1 LFCAASA
8 LRCRVLLFFVISHSM
23 HTCASSIDAQVCML
37 RFTFPGVPMK
47 SARDTLMYNEAQES
61 AAAVERQ
68 LTLNASLLKSLG
80 ERLRAQ
86 PPRFIVTCARGS
98 SDHAAAYAKYVFET
112 RLGLITASASP
123 SISSIYDADLKLEG
137 ALFLAISQSGKSPDL
152 LRSAQSAKEE
162 GAYVVAMVNVEDSPL
177 AELADTVIP
186 LRGGPERSVA
196 ATKSYLATLAAI
208 LQLTAHWSNDEALHA
223 AIARLPDDL
232 RRGWES
238 DWSPLERGLVDVN
251 NLYVVGRGYGF
262 GAALEAALKLK
273 ETCGLHAEAF
283 SAAEV
288 KHGPMAIVGP
298 NFPVLFLGQDDGT
311 LENTLSV
318 AAEFRSRGV
327 PVWVAAPG
335 VEGDGA
341 LPLPVGVEAIVTP
354 LLAVQSFYRAA
365 SALALARGYDP
376 DVPPH
381 LRKVT
386 ETV

>member
-1 LFCAASA
+1 
-8 LRCRVLLFFVISHSM
+8 
-23 HTCASSIDAQVCML
+23 
-37 RFTFPGVPMK
+37 MK

-68 LTLNASLLKSLG
+68 LAQNAGLLQALG

-137 ALFLAISQSGKSPDL
+137 ALFIAMSQSGKSPDL
-152 LRSAQSAKEE
+152 LRSAQAAKDA

-177 AELADTVIP
+177 AALADTVIP
-186 LRGGPERSVA
+186 LRAGPERSVA
-196 ATKSYLATLAAI
+196 ATKSYLATLAAV
-208 LQLTAHWSNDEALHA
+208 LQLTAHWSGDQRLHE

-232 RRGWES
+232 RRGWQG
-238 DWSPLERGLVDVN
+238 DWSALEQGLVDVH
-251 NLYVVGRGYGF
+251 NLFVVGRGYGF

-288 KHGPMAIVGP
+288 KHGPMALVGAG
-298 NFPVLFLGQDDGT
+298 FPVLFLAQDDGT

-318 AAEFRSRGV
+318 AEEFRARGAR
-327 PVWVAAPG
+327 VWVAAPG
-335 VEGDGA
+335 AAGGDA
-341 LPLPVGVEAIVTP
+341 LPLPTGIEPIVTP

-365 SALALARGYDP
+365 SALSLARGYDP
-376 DVPPH
+376 DLPPH